1 MPAKCQAPGRLQA
14 QWWASDGL
22 YELYLYSWNE
32 ILRGSRFTD
41 VKASYDSYSSTLS
54 FDIVFPFVCLF
65 IHSFYQYT
73 LWYMRMKCFEICK
86 DDRQPA
92 RYADGTKMLFT
103 IAYLKWSCQN
113 ILIVW
118 YTLLSRIQTV
128 SRFLLINLYLH
139 YKPIRH
145 CITISL
151 ELSASP
157 YPFIQRWI
165 WFWVTKYQYKH
176 AKRFDYVYIA

>member
-1 MPAKCQAPGRLQA
+1 MCLLSAKHLGDCRH
-14 QWWASDGL
+14 SDGQVTVCMNCTCIAEMR
-22 YELYLYSWNE
+22 YCVAVASPM
-32 ILRGSRFTD
+32 S
-41 VKASYDSYSSTLS
+41 KASYDSYSSNLLV
-54 FDIVFPFVCLF
+54 DIVFPFVCLF

-103 IAYLKWSCQN
+103 IAYLKWSCQS

-128 SRFLLINLYLH
+128 SRCLLINLYLH

-151 ELSASP
+151 
-157 YPFIQRWI
+157 
-165 WFWVTKYQYKH
+165 
-176 AKRFDYVYIA
+176 